1 VPEASRAARTLDPA
15 CAWCGRPLPPV
26 PAEGSPHVAVCPNC
40 GAGTT
45 LPPPTDAELD
55 AAYGTWYRP
64 AEGRFSGLG
73 DRVLRR
79 SRGAL
84 ARRVDRRAP
93 AGPILDV
100 GSGDGVLLDALHA
113 AGRHAEGLE
122 RETTRPDVRAQRVDQ
137 VEGGW
142 SAIVFWHS
150 LEHLRAPT
158 EALRAAA
165 DRLRPDG
172 LLVVAIPNFGSLQAA
187 AFGARWFALDVPR
200 HLAHV
205 PARTLLSLLR
215 EEDLR
220 VERVSHLRGGQV
232 VFGWLQGLVGLLP
245 GQPDLYDAIR
255 RPEARRTPLGPGRR
269 AAILAGAAALW
280 PVALAAAGVEALLR
294 RGGSVYVEARRPA
307 GNA

>member
-1 VPEASRAARTLDPA
+1 VPEASRAATTPAAA
-15 CAWCGRPLPPV
+15 CAWCGRPLPPA
-26 PAEGSPHVAVCPNC
+26 PAEGPAHVAVCPSC

-45 LPPPTDAELD
+45 LPRPTDADLD

-64 AEGRFSGLG
+64 AEGRFSGVG

-84 ARRVDRRAP
+84 ARRLDRRAP

-113 AGRHAEGLE
+113 AGRAAEGLE
-122 RETTRPDVRAQRVDQ
+122 RESTRADVRAGRVDD

-158 EALRAAA
+158 DALRAAA
-165 DRLRPDG
+165 ARLRPGG
-172 LLVVAIPNFGSLQAA
+172 LLVIAIPNFGSLQAA
-187 AFGARWFALDVPR
+187 AFGARWFALDLPR
-200 HLAHV
+200 HLVHV
-205 PARTLLSLLR
+205 PARSLLSLLR
-215 EEDLR
+215 EEGLH
-220 VERVSHLRGGQV
+220 VERVSQLRGGQV

-245 GQPDLYDAIR
+245 SRPDLYDAIR
-255 RPEARRTPLGPGRR
+255 RPDARRRPLGPGRR
-269 AAILAGAAALW
+269 AAIVAAAAVVW
-280 PVALAAAGVEALLR
+280 PVAVAAAGIEALLR
-294 RGGSVYVEARRPA
+294 RGGSVYVEARRPT